1 MIISI
6 SLIKGFNKV
15 QNPFLIKSL
24 SNLGLEENFLI
35 LIKGIYEKLKCNIM
49 LNGERLNAFP
59 FRLGTRQGSLL
70 SPVLFNSIL
79 EVLSSA
85 MRQQKEGKRIQIG
98 KE

>member
-1 MIISI
+1 
-6 SLIKGFNKV
+6 
-15 QNPFLIKSL
+15 
-24 SNLGLEENFLI
+24 
-35 LIKGIYEKLKCNIM
+35 M

-59 FRLGTRQGSLL
+59 FRLGTRQGSLF